1 MECGGRGR
9 IRTCTSEEHGFTGRW
24 ATYCPTRPWGRST
37 GIEPPAFRATT
48 WRADHYTMNAAPSEG
63 VEPPLSLCKS
73 GALPLRQP
81 GLNRLGIPGRIRTC
95 DSRFVV
101 WNDLRFTTGTRL
113 AGLTLRRRD
122 SNSDQ
127 LVNSQRSCRWTTPEC
142 EVPRLAAHRAVAH
155 GEPSWRGADSNRYYP
170 AYETGV
176 LPLDDRAVTLDGS
189 DPSSPA

>member
-1 MECGGRGR
+1 MWNVVGEAGFEPALPRNTALQAAGPPTAQLAPGAINRD
-9 IRTCTSEEHGFTGRW
+9 RTGT
-24 ATYCPTRPWGRST
+24 
-37 GIEPPAFRATT
+37 FRATT

-113 AGLTLRRRD
+113 AGLTLRRRG

>member
-1 MECGGRGR
+1 MRESNPRFRFVGATRYRYTNRARNSRG
-9 IRTCTSEEHGFTGRW
+9 IF
-24 ATYCPTRPWGRST
+24 
-37 GIEPPAFRATT
+37 
-48 WRADHYTMNAAPSEG
+48 
-63 VEPPLSLCKS
+63 
-73 GALPLRQP
+73 P
-81 GLNRLGIPGRIRTC
+81 GLAVVNVETFRLVEIKHAICVQSFHGMQSFHVVGIPGRIRTC
-95 DSRFVV
+95 DARFVV

-113 AGLTLRRRD
+113 AGLMLRCRD

-142 EVPRLAAHRAVAH
+142 EVPHLAAHRALAH

-170 AYETGV
+170 AYGTGV